1 MQMSNEKP
9 QGQLKSESLLKYTL
23 PFLPFGLY
31 LLTSAGLLPIGIM
44 PVVLLITVAALLI
57 WGLWK
62 MWRGVTNKDGRKLAN
77 GVTPLA
83 FAILAFLQERKFL
96 DSNLFFILIIFSIGV
111 SWTLEKLLLKVW
123 ERKE

>member
-1 MQMSNEKP
+1 MSNENL
-9 QGQLKSESLLKYTL
+9 QGQLKSESLFKYTL

-31 LLTSAGLLPIGIM
+31 LLTSAGLLPIEIM

-62 MWRGVTNKDGRKLAN
+62 MWRGVTNKDGRELAN

-96 DSNLFFILIIFSIGV
+96 DSNLFFFLIIFSIGV